1 MVFSLNVN
9 FVVPGA
15 ETNAWKFLGLLGSHN
30 GGRMLNRSIYL
41 LVAVA
46 AMSMATVLLLNHP
59 LGVGPSIGFCLV
71 FLLSYYKPSFFLF
84 LIPAILPVIG
94 FAPWSG
100 WITFEELDLIVLA
113 TAVGGYTKFAFHGKT
128 ASNYRISKLLF
139 VLLTV
144 MSISILVS
152 MTRGFSDAGQFVFGW
167 FQAYDGPMNSVRIG
181 KSFFLALLLLPL
193 FVLIKSKPEK
203 NVDCKL
209 GLGMAVGLC
218 VASLAALWERL
229 AFTDFLNFSSDYRT
243 TALFWEMHVGGAA
256 LDGWLLLTFPFS
268 IWSIRKARTPFQ
280 LVLSLILLLLAA
292 YASLTTFSR
301 GVYLA
306 LLLSLPLLAWQTR
319 QKESEGNNHGGPDWG
334 GAKWA
339 IALVLVGVMSH
350 QVFVTGG
357 YRALLALMGLM
368 AISLFLPS
376 LLRNL
381 SIKQLFLSGS
391 VGFFVGGALVL
402 AAYYFPKGPYVI
414 YLALFLLIVYF
425 IYSYRNIKIES
436 TIKFVTAVF
445 VCLILSAVNIAN
457 HWGGLGALLMMGL
470 AVFILLLIVT
480 FGATSKHAL
489 WPNNVHWQGKFLA
502 MIIFVGAI
510 VSVFAG
516 GAYMGD
522 RFATS
527 SRDLEGRVTHWR
539 NSLSMLQSPMDV
551 LFGKGLGR
559 YPANY
564 YFSAPNG
571 EFPGTYRIIQERGN
585 SVISLVGSNHPLSF
599 GNILRIS
606 QRLSFG
612 VEGPFIV
619 RFKAKSNVLA
629 KMHLEVCEKH
639 LLYSAVCAIGVTDI
653 KPTNNSWEFQE
664 IRLSRPDMRG
674 GPWYAPRFTTF
685 SFGIASGGG
694 AAELDEIALVS
705 IDGVNFLKNGNFSD
719 EMKYWFFS
727 SDRDHLPWHA
737 KNIWLNILFDQ
748 GLFGLAIFL
757 VVTISALSSLIL
769 GNARK
774 NELAPYIT
782 SGIIGF
788 LVVGLFD
795 SLTDVPRLS
804 FIYYFLVIYALSTAV
819 LVKGVDTRS

>member
-1 MVFSLNVN
+1 
-9 FVVPGA
+9 
-15 ETNAWKFLGLLGSHN
+15 
-30 GGRMLNRSIYL
+30 MLNRSIYL

-46 AMSMATVLLLNHP
+46 AMSMAAVLLLNHP
-59 LGVGPSIGFCLV
+59 LGVGPSIGFCFV
-71 FLLSYYKPSFFLF
+71 LLAIYYKPSLFLF

-100 WITFEELDLIVLA
+100 WITFEELDLVVLA
-113 TAVGGYTKFAFHGKT
+113 TAVGGYSKFAFHGNT
-128 ASNYRISKLLF
+128 VSNYRISKLLF
-139 VLLTV
+139 FLLAA

-152 MTRGFSDAGQFVFGW
+152 MARGFSDAGQFVFGW
-167 FQAYDGPMNSVRIG
+167 FQGYDGPMNSVRIG
-181 KSFFLALLLLPL
+181 KGFFLALLLLPL
-193 FVLIKSKPEK
+193 LVLIKNKPE
-203 NVDCKL
+203 NDVDCKL
-209 GLGMAVGLC
+209 GLGMAIGLG

-268 IWSIRKARTPFQ
+268 IWALRKARTPFL

-292 YASLTTFSR
+292 YAALTTFSR

-306 LLLSLPLLAWQTR
+306 LLFSLPLLAWQTR
-319 QKESEGNNHGGPDWG
+319 QNKSEGNYQGGADWG
-334 GAKWA
+334 LSKWV

-350 QVFVTGG
+350 QVFATGG
-357 YRALLALMGLM
+357 YRALLALIGLV
-368 AISLFLPS
+368 AISLFMPS
-376 LLRNL
+376 LLRNF
-381 SIKQLFLSGS
+381 SVKQLFLSSSIGFV
-391 VGFFVGGALVL
+391 VGVVL
-402 AAYYFPKGPYVI
+402 ILLANSLPKGPYVL
-414 YLALFLLIVYF
+414 YLALFLSTVYLK
-425 IYSYRNIKIES
+425 YSSQNCKIES
-436 TIKFVTAVF
+436 TIKFSMAGF
-445 VCLILSAVNIAN
+445 VCLMLSAANIAN
-457 HWGGLGALLMMGL
+457 HWGGLGALLMMGS

-480 FGATSKHAL
+480 FGATSKHEL
-489 WPNNVHWQGKFLA
+489 WPNNTHWQGKFLA
-502 MIIFVGAI
+502 MMILVSAI

-516 GAYMGD
+516 GAYMGS

-527 SRDLEGRVTHWR
+527 SQDFEGRVTHWR
-539 NSLSMLQSPMDV
+539 NSLSMLQSPMDIF
-551 LFGKGLGR
+551 FGKGLGR

-564 YFSAPNG
+564 YFAAPNS
-571 EFPGTYRIIQERGN
+571 EFPGTYRIIEEKGN
-585 SVISLVGSNHPLSF
+585 SVISLVGPKHPLSY

-619 RFKAKSNVLA
+619 RFKAKSNILA
-629 KMHLEVCEKH
+629 RIHLEVCEKH
-639 LLYSAVCAIGVTDI
+639 LLYSAVCAIGVAVI

-664 IRLSRPDMRG
+664 IQLSRPDMRG

-685 SFGIASGGG
+685 SFGIANEGE

-705 IDGVNFLKNGNFSD
+705 YEGVNFLNNGDFSD
-719 EMKYWFFS
+719 EMKNWFFS
-727 SDRDHLPWHA
+727 SERDHLPWHA

-748 GLFGLAIFL
+748 GLFGLAVFL

-769 GNARK
+769 GSARQ

-782 SGIIGF
+782 SGIFGF

-804 FIYYFLVIYALSTAV
+804 FIYYFLVIYALSTTV
-819 LVKGVDTRS
+819 LVKGEDTRP